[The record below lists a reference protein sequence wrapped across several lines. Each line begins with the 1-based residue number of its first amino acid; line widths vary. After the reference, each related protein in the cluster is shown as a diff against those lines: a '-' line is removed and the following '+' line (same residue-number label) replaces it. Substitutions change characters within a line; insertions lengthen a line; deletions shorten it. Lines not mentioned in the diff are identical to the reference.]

1 MKTVIANFQIL
12 DNYINDFSLNIFE
25 KINNDE
31 DLGINV
37 TLGYRTV
44 NIKEKD
50 LIGQIELKYDIDVTK
65 NEKKVAKISMTMSG
79 LFKTEEK
86 TDKETFEEMLKING
100 ATTLSHLCRAYIY
113 SATGLAGMQNI
124 TLPIINFYEFFKNAK
139 KDEELNQDKNEKA

>member
-50 LIGQIELKYDIDVTK
+50 LIGQIELKYDIDITK
-65 NEKKVAKISMTMSG
+65 NDKKVAKISMTMSG
-79 LFKTEEK
+79 LFKAEEK

-113 SATGLAGMQNI
+113 SATGLAGMPNI
-124 TLPIINFYEFFKNAK
+124 TLPLINFYEFFKNAK
-139 KDEELNQDKNEKA
+139 KDEELNQDKNEK

>member
-50 LIGQIELKYDIDVTK
+50 LIGQIELKYDIDITK
-65 NEKKVAKISMTMSG
+65 NDKKVAKISMTMSG

-113 SATGLAGMQNI
+113 SATGLAGMPNI
-124 TLPIINFYEFFKNAK
+124 TLPLINFYEFFKNAK
-139 KDEELNQDKNEKA
+139 KDEK